1 LEEKFDKTENKTK
14 LSHALYK
21 IERIKVSFLL
31 EYIEQNKCYSF
42 GFQIDVHNITHTN
55 IPFISTSLLFEMY
68 GVPQGAKLIREQYII
83 TL

>member
-1 LEEKFDKTENKTK
+1 MKALIIETTMWCVLLLEEKFDKTENKTK

-42 GFQIDVHNITHTN
+42 GFQIDVHNIIH
-55 IPFISTSLLFEMY
+55 IHSLHFL
-68 GVPQGAKLIREQYII
+68 VSLV
-83 TL
+83 